1 MRFHFHGLETEADF
15 EGWVDTVREDGG
27 ELDRSAYKQLA
38 EPSQKEPV
46 RYYADV
52 DPGLYDAIL
61 NRCVDPGTVCMKDMM
76 DHHEP
81 DHDHGSHGN

>member
-1 MRFHFHGLETEADF
+1 MNPIKT
-15 EGWVDTVREDGG
+15 
-27 ELDRSAYKQLA
+27 

-76 DHHEP
+76 DHHGSAHTNDHDEH
-81 DHDHGSHGN
+81 HDHGSHGN

>member
-1 MRFHFHGLETEADF
+1 M
-15 EGWVDTVREDGG
+15 
-27 ELDRSAYKQLA
+27 
-38 EPSQKEPV
+38 

-76 DHHEP
+76 DHHGSAHTNDHDEH
-81 DHDHGSHGN
+81 HDHGSHGN